1 MLGGRPWTLDVRTGP
16 LPSVRLPC
24 RYGHQWV
31 AGSEMRSLREAGTK
45 VLSSVSLSFH
55 PSENVG
61 YREATDS
68 PESSAGKHW
77 PPVHTCYRD
86 EMTALQ
92 LPAVAKV
99 RSITAAEGDQ

>member
-24 RYGHQWV
+24 RYGHQRV

-61 YREATDS
+61 YREATDRQS
-68 PESSAGKHW
+68 RVLGRKALAAGPH
-77 PPVHTCYRD
+77 VLSR
-86 EMTALQ
+86 
-92 LPAVAKV
+92 
-99 RSITAAEGDQ
+99 